1 MIDDF
6 GALLAFGTHFGSG
19 HKIEPRPSL
28 TANVVQLTDNC
39 DSKRAVRPK
48 RNMDE
53 EALQTMSHLARP
65 KGQNTPRYR
74 VLPTTRIR
82 NLFIYTTVK
91 LHNKARRAW
100 LSARVGSASNH
111 HHTCPPLPPPMATAA
126 SPITQVSQTP
136 TGGLNLAG
144 PGQPQLLA
152 RLQLDL
158 RGVRFSVDREK
169 IMNLPESVLL
179 CLFPN
184 GLVLSRQSVA
194 GSSGYDDEEGE
205 DVYIVDFD
213 PDCFAYVLEF
223 FRISQD
229 RFYGTATTPGLL
241 AAQQSLLDTASPSS
255 SPGMDFGSPNQNPLL
270 SKQAIIV
277 LREELEYFVIPPD
290 DGGKSGAG
298 TDQHGI
304 ANQVLLDMKRESG
317 VQLLEKRQIF
327 TALQRNVNKENNV
340 AEQHLIDMLCMSG
353 FNRDDAWGYR
363 ALEPSR
369 CCISSIAL
377 VLLKTG
383 INHPAGGPVTV
394 DQQQMATAQKLLL
407 FWRKPARKC
416 WWDGA
421 EAVLPPSKTSPSHI
435 VKLWARR
442 VWTLELS
449 LLRIIRDALF
459 IINKTSGM
467 SREYMPKIRLGDGN
481 ALQKPLKFCFKSA
494 LALLLDPSPP
504 NPRLRTMKTSSA
516 LIIITYSP
524 PNDVPGSTYDKLLFN
539 SLS

>member
-1 MIDDF
+1 
-6 GALLAFGTHFGSG
+6 
-19 HKIEPRPSL
+19 
-28 TANVVQLTDNC
+28 
-39 DSKRAVRPK
+39 
-48 RNMDE
+48 
-53 EALQTMSHLARP
+53 
-65 KGQNTPRYR
+65 
-74 VLPTTRIR
+74 
-82 NLFIYTTVK
+82 
-91 LHNKARRAW
+91 
-100 LSARVGSASNH
+100 
-111 HHTCPPLPPPMATAA
+111 MATTA
-126 SPITQVSQTP
+126 SPITQVSQTQA
-136 TGGLNLAG
+136 GGLNLA
-144 PGQPQLLA
+144 GQPQLLA

-194 GSSGYDDEEGE
+194 GSSGYDEEEGE

-213 PDCFAYVLEF
+213 PECFAYVLDF
-223 FRISQD
+223 FRRSQD
-229 RFYGTATTPGLL
+229 DFYGTSTKAGLL
-241 AAQQSLLDTASPSS
+241 EAQQSLLDAS
-255 SPGMDFGSPNQNPLL
+255 SPQSHPGQIDFGSPSQNPLL
-270 SKQAIIV
+270 TKQAIIV

-290 DGGKSGAG
+290 DNGRSGAT
-298 TDQHGI
+298 TDEHGI

-317 VQLLEKRQIF
+317 TQLLDKKHIF

-353 FNRDDAWGYR
+353 FNRDDVWGYR

-383 INHPAGGPVTV
+383 INHPGDGGQATV

-421 EAVLPPSKTSPSHI
+421 EATLPPTKNSPQHF

-449 LLRIIRDALF
+449 LI
-459 IINKTSGM
+459 
-467 SREYMPKIRLGDGN
+467 
-481 ALQKPLKFCFKSA
+481 
-494 LALLLDPSPP
+494 
-504 NPRLRTMKTSSA
+504 
-516 LIIITYSP
+516 
-524 PNDVPGSTYDKLLFN
+524 
-539 SLS
+539 

>member
-1 MIDDF
+1 
-6 GALLAFGTHFGSG
+6 
-19 HKIEPRPSL
+19 
-28 TANVVQLTDNC
+28 
-39 DSKRAVRPK
+39 
-48 RNMDE
+48 
-53 EALQTMSHLARP
+53 
-65 KGQNTPRYR
+65 
-74 VLPTTRIR
+74 
-82 NLFIYTTVK
+82 
-91 LHNKARRAW
+91 
-100 LSARVGSASNH
+100 
-111 HHTCPPLPPPMATAA
+111 MATTA

-136 TGGLNLAG
+136 AGGLNLA
-144 PGQPQLLA
+144 GQPQLLA

-194 GSSGYDDEEGE
+194 GSTSGYEEEEGE

-213 PDCFAYVLEF
+213 PACFDFVLEF
-223 FRISQD
+223 FRVSQD

-241 AAQQSLLDTASPSS
+241 ASQQSLLDSS
-255 SPGMDFGSPNQNPLL
+255 SPTSGQIDFGSPSQNPLL
-270 SKQAIIV
+270 TKQAIIV

-298 TDQHGI
+298 TDEHGI
-304 ANQVLLDMKRESG
+304 ANDILLDMKRESG
-317 VQLLEKRQIF
+317 VQLLEKKHIF

-353 FNRDDAWGYR
+353 FNRDDTWGYR
-363 ALEPSR
+363 ALEPNR

-383 INHPAGGPVTV
+383 INHPADGGQATI
-394 DQQQMATAQKLLL
+394 DNQQMATAQKLLL

-421 EAVLPPSKTSPSHI
+421 EALLPPTKTSPQHL

-449 LLRIIRDALF
+449 LI
-459 IINKTSGM
+459 
-467 SREYMPKIRLGDGN
+467 
-481 ALQKPLKFCFKSA
+481 
-494 LALLLDPSPP
+494 
-504 NPRLRTMKTSSA
+504 
-516 LIIITYSP
+516 
-524 PNDVPGSTYDKLLFN
+524 
-539 SLS
+539 

>member
-1 MIDDF
+1 
-6 GALLAFGTHFGSG
+6 
-19 HKIEPRPSL
+19 
-28 TANVVQLTDNC
+28 
-39 DSKRAVRPK
+39 
-48 RNMDE
+48 
-53 EALQTMSHLARP
+53 
-65 KGQNTPRYR
+65 
-74 VLPTTRIR
+74 
-82 NLFIYTTVK
+82 
-91 LHNKARRAW
+91 
-100 LSARVGSASNH
+100 
-111 HHTCPPLPPPMATAA
+111 MATAA

-270 SKQAIIV
+270 SKQAII
-277 LREELEYFVIPPD
+277 
-290 DGGKSGAG
+290 SGAG

-383 INHPAGGPVTV
+383 INHPADGSPVTV

-449 LLRIIRDALF
+449 LI
-459 IINKTSGM
+459 
-467 SREYMPKIRLGDGN
+467 
-481 ALQKPLKFCFKSA
+481 
-494 LALLLDPSPP
+494 
-504 NPRLRTMKTSSA
+504 
-516 LIIITYSP
+516 
-524 PNDVPGSTYDKLLFN
+524 
-539 SLS
+539 